1 LFAGLGA
8 YIFWNKG
15 VSIVGP
21 NKAGIFL
28 HLMPVFSSFMAIFIL
43 NEKLMNFHVVGAIL
57 IIAGIYGFNVIQFN
71 STHEVTDNA
80 QIETNVIPMIPR
92 VAGYISQVAIQDY
105 QNVKEGDLIA
115 QIDTQEYQLAL
126 NEMEADLDQ
135 SKADLA
141 NAKASLKNAEVSL
154 TIANTNIELN
164 KIRKLKANQDL
175 TRDDNLLKEGAITKK
190 QYDDSKL
197 NFETNEKQ
205 LSNADNDLVNASSK
219 LDVFRS
225 NIAKSEAVIK
235 IKEAR
240 INQQKLKI
248 SFCKIF
254 ASANGKVGKLSVIK
268 GQYIQPGQTIGN
280 IVRDEKFWIIANFKE
295 SQIENIKPGLAAQIK
310 IDAYPDAKITGKVL
324 SLSDATGAKFSLLP
338 PDNATGNFVKVTQRV
353 PVRIEIDDMDKVK
366 SMLKAG
372 LSIEVTIKTK

>member
-1 LFAGLGA
+1 MENQPAEVKKKKSP
-8 YIFWNKG
+8 IR
-15 VSIVGP
+15 
-21 NKAGIFL
+21 
-28 HLMPVFSSFMAIFIL
+28 FIII
-43 NEKLMNFHVVGAIL
+43 GAIL

-175 TRDDNLLKEGAITKK
+175 KRDDNLLKEGAITKK

-197 NFETNEKQ
+197 NFETNEKL